1 MIDRFFRGIAIAV
14 ALAGSA
20 IGETPPLPPG
30 FTIPVVDISSETR
43 RHIIVDREPGKYL
56 GHPSTVLLEDGKT
69 LLCVYPE
76 GHGKGPIR
84 LRRSV
89 DGGRTWSGNLPVPAN
104 WSTSKETPTIHRIID
119 GAGRRRLIVFSG
131 LYPVRTAFSEDDG
144 NHWTELLPAGDWGGI
159 VAMASVEA
167 MRGKPGHYLALFHDD
182 GRFQFAESIAT
193 KPPHFALLQSRSNDG
208 GLTWSRPETLFS
220 RSDVHLCEP
229 GLVRSPDGRELAVLL
244 RENTRT
250 RNSWLITS
258 RDEGSSWTPP
268 RELPAALTGD
278 RHVARYLRDGRLF
291 ISFRDTARKTP
302 TPGDWVAWVGR
313 YDDII
318 RGREGRYRVRL
329 MDNQH
334 SFDCAYP
341 GVEVLPD
348 GTIVTVTYGHW
359 ITGQQP
365 FLVCLRL
372 DIADLDRRA
381 R

>member
-1 MIDRFFRGIAIAV
+1 
-14 ALAGSA
+14 
-20 IGETPPLPPG
+20 
-30 FTIPVVDISSETR
+30 
-43 RHIIVDREPGKYL
+43 
-56 GHPSTVLLEDGKT
+56 
-69 LLCVYPE
+69 
-76 GHGKGPIR
+76 
-84 LRRSV
+84 
-89 DGGRTWSGNLPVPAN
+89 
-104 WSTSKETPTIHRIID
+104 
-119 GAGRRRLIVFSG
+119 
-131 LYPVRTAFSEDDG
+131 
-144 NHWTELLPAGDWGGI
+144 
-159 VAMASVEA
+159 
-167 MRGKPGHYLALFHDD
+167 
-182 GRFQFAESIAT
+182 
-193 KPPHFALLQSRSNDG
+193 
-208 GLTWSRPETLFS
+208 
-220 RSDVHLCEP
+220 
-229 GLVRSPDGRELAVLL
+229 VLL

-258 RDEGSSWTPP
+258 RDEGSSWTLP

-278 RHVARYLRDGRLF
+278 RHVARYLKDGRLF
-291 ISFRDTARKTP
+291 ISFRDTSRKTP

-329 MDNQH
+329 MDNHH

-359 ITGQQP
+359 IAGQQP